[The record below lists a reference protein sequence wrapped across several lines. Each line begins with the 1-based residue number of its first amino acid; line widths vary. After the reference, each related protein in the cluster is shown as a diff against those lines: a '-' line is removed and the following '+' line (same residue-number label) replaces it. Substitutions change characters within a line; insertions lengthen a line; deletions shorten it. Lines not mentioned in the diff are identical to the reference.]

1 MELLIIRAD
10 MRLQELGGRVDSH
23 KGSDKTTKRLWQH
36 VELLKKIK

>member
-1 MELLIIRAD
+1 

-36 VELLKKIK
+36 VDLNNNKMGKNGFTC